1 LDKRGRA
8 PYLSANAIF
17 AFEVFPMGL
26 KAAILPVTPFQ
37 QNCTLIWNDETMR
50 GAVSDPGGDLDRI
63 KAAAAEAG
71 VTIEKIL
78 LTHGHLDHASAAGD
92 LARELGVPIEGPHK
106 DDLFLIEALPDQ
118 AAKYGFPPVGGFVPD
133 RWLENGDTVEVAGLT
148 FDVRHCPGHTPG
160 HVIFFHAPSRLALVG
175 DVLFQGSIG
184 RTDLPRGDH
193 GALVQSIRERLW
205 PLGDDVTFVPGH
217 GPLSTF
223 GAERRSNPFVADE
236 NFA

>member
-1 LDKRGRA
+1 
-8 PYLSANAIF
+8 
-17 AFEVFPMGL
+17 MTL

-37 QNCTLIWNDETMR
+37 QNCTLLWNEDTMR

-63 KAAAAEAG
+63 MQAVEELG
-71 VTIEKIL
+71 VTLEKVL
-78 LTHGHLDHASAAGD
+78 LTHGHLDHASAAGE
-92 LARELGVPIEGPHK
+92 LARRLNIPIEGPHR
-106 DDLFLIEALPDQ
+106 DDLFLISDLAKQ
-118 AAKYGFPPVGGFVPD
+118 GAKYGFPAYEGFEPT
-133 RWLENGDTVEVAGLT
+133 RWLEDGDKVEVGGLT

-160 HVIFFHAPSRLALVG
+160 HVIFFNSEARLAIVG

-184 RTDLPRGDH
+184 RTDLPRGDYQS
-193 GALVQSIRERLW
+193 LVTAIREKLW

-236 NFA
+236 NYA